1 MPAPVRLDN
10 AGGPSPRLPPLYGC
24 SEADTGAPKK
34 SLLKNFFQRR
44 HMTPFRPIP
53 QRATFFRECINSQ
66 VQPARE
72 KSETAA
78 LTSPRSVCQSSI
90 NPRAPIPHRFR
101 PTVQQWSIPDSFALR
116 KHVEGSTD
124 RPPEFTVPVPRLAI
138 ARAASWRWVAALGF
152 LRAKT
157 SSLTCT
163 RHNLSSQNSS
173 WRNSLRSEGALGRK
187 LGRRGCALL
196 AAGSAAGAGAYTP
209 PDVAAQTDT

>member
-1 MPAPVRLDN
+1 M
-10 AGGPSPRLPPLYGC
+10 
-24 SEADTGAPKK
+24 
-34 SLLKNFFQRR
+34 
-44 HMTPFRPIP
+44 
-53 QRATFFRECINSQ
+53 
-66 VQPARE
+66 
-72 KSETAA
+72 
-78 LTSPRSVCQSSI
+78 TSPRSVCQSSI
-90 NPRAPIPHRFR
+90 NPRAPIPHRLS

-124 RPPEFTVPVPRLAI
+124 RPPEFTVQVPRIAI

-173 WRNSLRSEGALGRK
+173 WRNSLRNEGALGRK

-196 AAGSAAGAGAYTP
+196 AAGSAHPGWRWLCAQIRSRFCAVIHFGAWTCAGRPQLPGTEKTPGTNTAHSEPQTP
-209 PDVAAQTDT
+209 PCANVNTPPTLQSVHVFNTT